1 MTQPLPK
8 WIMQRYS
15 QLWNSFGEREFS
27 HDDASRTLN
36 KSNMVS
42 VLLSGLR
49 RAGWL
54 ETKLDPKDGRRRI
67 YTLKSPEQAVSEM
80 SHTAEQKTI

>member
-15 QLWNSFGEREFS
+15 QLWNSFGNEEFRY
-27 HDDASRTLN
+27 DDASRTLN
-36 KSNMVS
+36 KSNTVS

-54 ETKLDPKDGRRRI
+54 ETKLDPKDGRRSI
-67 YTLKSPEQAVSEM
+67 YKLKGPEQAVREVQ
-80 SHTAEQKTI
+80 AVP